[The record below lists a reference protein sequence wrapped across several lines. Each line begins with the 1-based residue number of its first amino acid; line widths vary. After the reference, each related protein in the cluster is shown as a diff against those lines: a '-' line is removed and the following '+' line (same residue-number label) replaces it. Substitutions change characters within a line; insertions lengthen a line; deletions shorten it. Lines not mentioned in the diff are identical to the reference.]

1 MTILHISRFP
11 IDQRENTSTMKHFLA
26 IILGVV
32 FIAVFI
38 ESKAVPNG
46 EDNTQQSGTQPL
58 QLSDHIREAQ
68 NLINNLGAQLQQQL
82 NLPNQE
88 ELANTFKEQSTNLA
102 NNVQEYIR
110 NVTEEVKNKSPELE
124 TLWTNVKTRLSDVVD
139 KLNVNPETT
148 EQVNQLRT
156 TFQEGIQTLVT
167 ESENAVKNISEN
179 SAKVQEGIA
188 KITKQA
194 IDIAVQA
201 SENLKTQLQQA
212 TTPHA

>member
-1 MTILHISRFP
+1 
-11 IDQRENTSTMKHFLA
+11 
-26 IILGVV
+26 
-32 FIAVFI
+32 
-38 ESKAVPNG
+38 
-46 EDNTQQSGTQPL
+46 
-58 QLSDHIREAQ
+58 
-68 NLINNLGAQLQQQL
+68 
-82 NLPNQE
+82 
-88 ELANTFKEQSTNLA
+88 
-102 NNVQEYIR
+102 
-110 NVTEEVKNKSPELE
+110 LE

-167 ESENAVKNISEN
+167 ESENAAKNISEN

>member
-110 NVTEEVKNKSPELE
+110 NVTEEVS
-124 TLWTNVKTRLSDVVD
+124 
-139 KLNVNPETT
+139 
-148 EQVNQLRT
+148 
-156 TFQEGIQTLVT
+156 
-167 ESENAVKNISEN
+167 
-179 SAKVQEGIA
+179 
-188 KITKQA
+188 
-194 IDIAVQA
+194 
-201 SENLKTQLQQA
+201 
-212 TTPHA
+212 